1 MKILPVFNQNINN
14 FSILVHNRK
23 QNQYNYRMPAQLQYD
38 TVSFKSLNKDKI
50 ESLENLKVCHNLNK
64 EEVSMSNLDK
74 YMQLRDE
81 FGENLRKIQYDAEL
95 ACWNF
100 YTNSNEENLKIY
112 TKSQE
117 DYSNLFKDE
126 NFYSEL
132 KTVQSAGLDDKH
144 LSKKLK
150 DLVKAFYNELESGNE
165 LKALR
170 DKENEIA
177 SKYNAYVMTI
187 DGKPVSKAEIMK
199 ILEKETNEDLRKK
212 AYEANVKA
220 GDVIAED
227 LVDLVKMRNDYARTK
242 GYDNYFDY
250 MIEDTYEISPDKLDK
265 LLTGVYD
272 KIKDKSFE
280 YEKERQEHLAKS
292 FGILPE
298 DLMDYHF
305 KYLPAD
311 NPEKAVND
319 YIKDREQVVELA
331 KSTYKNMG
339 YDVDNMGITLD
350 LFPRKNK
357 NTHGFAFCIEPGKD
371 ARILANLTNNTESL
385 DTIMHELGHCV
396 YDIGLDTHLPFI
408 EQSPSSSAM
417 TEAVAMM
424 MGDLP
429 KSENIL
435 TGTIPEEVLKKF
447 KDELKKDDAKFV
459 SRSLQIIEFEREMY
473 KNPDQDLKALW
484 KNMKQKYLFRGD
496 NTYVNNEWA
505 TVPHYLS
512 HPGYYQNYFRAALYK
527 AQLYNTL
534 KDNLGNITENPQ
546 TAEFLNKN
554 LFRYGASL
562 EDDELI
568 EKITGKPI
576 SEDDFCNRIVE

>member
-14 FSILVHNRK
+14 FSIPVHNRK

-100 YTNSNEENLKIY
+100 YTNSNEENLKIF

-117 DYSNLFKDE
+117 DYSNLFKDK

-144 LSKKLK
+144 LSKQLK

-227 LVDLVKMRNDYARTK
+227 LVDLVKMRNAYARTK

>member
-14 FSILVHNRK
+14 FSIPVHNRK

-81 FGENLRKIQYDAEL
+81 FGEKLSKIQYDAEL

-144 LSKKLK
+144 LSKQLK

-227 LVDLVKMRNDYARTK
+227 LVDLVKMRNAYARTK

-371 ARILANLTNNTESL
+371 ARILANLTNNIESL

-396 YDIGLDTHLPFI
+396 YDICLDTTLPFI
-408 EQSPSSSAM
+408 EQGPSSAAM

>member
-1 MKILPVFNQNINN
+1 MGKKYTFIHKDHKNTKVLTSDLEKYLNSGWELGNWNQEE
-14 FSILVHNRK
+14 
-23 QNQYNYRMPAQLQYD
+23 
-38 TVSFKSLNKDKI
+38 LNK
-50 ESLENLKVCHNLNK
+50 
-64 EEVSMSNLDK
+64 
-74 YMQLRDE
+74 
-81 FGENLRKIQYDAEL
+81 
-95 ACWNF
+95 
-100 YTNSNEENLKIY
+100 
-112 TKSQE
+112 KSGAGV
-117 DYSNLFKDE
+117 K

-144 LSKKLK
+144 LSKQLK

>member
-144 LSKKLK
+144 LSKQLK

>member
-14 FSILVHNRK
+14 FSIPVHNRK

-117 DYSNLFKDE
+117 DYSNLFKDK

-144 LSKKLK
+144 LSKQLK

-568 EKITGKPI
+568 ERITGKPI

>member
-81 FGENLRKIQYDAEL
+81 FGEKLSKIQYDAEL

-144 LSKKLK
+144 LSKQLK

-534 KDNLGNITENPQ
+534 KDNIGNITENPQ

-568 EKITGKPI
+568 ERITGKPI